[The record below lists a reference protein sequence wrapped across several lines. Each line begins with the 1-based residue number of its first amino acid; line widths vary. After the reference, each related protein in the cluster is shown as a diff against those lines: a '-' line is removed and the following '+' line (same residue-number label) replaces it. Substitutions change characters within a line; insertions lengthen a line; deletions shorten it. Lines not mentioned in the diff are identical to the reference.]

1 MPGRTLSPPNGGD
14 HPIARYRHRKRLSLR
29 AFAERVPMSYATLFQ
44 LEKGT
49 RRMVRPELIRSM
61 AAATCGAVSEN
72 MILQWHHRHALD
84 SAVPHEA
91 SAS

>member
-1 MPGRTLSPPNGGD
+1 MSRRTTLPPNGGA
-14 HPIARYRHRKRLSLR
+14 HPITRYRYRKRLSLR

-49 RRMVRPELIRSM
+49 RRMVRPELVRDM
-61 AAATCGAVSEN
+61 AAATCGVVSEN

-84 SAVPHEA
+84 STELEEA
-91 SAS
+91 TA